1 MALALLTY
9 DKLTFLLRE
18 ILAFTIGAR
27 ECLWI
32 CKLRMVLLELVSLT
46 PFRSD
51 LHLRAVFVLLVI
63 KVSVRTAKKDI
74 KDLRMRASLIIWFRS
89 WRAGVSVCN
98 SVCRSGYTEL
108 VNRLWMTTD
117 MLRELADVRSCAD
130 WWFFAAVAIIG
141 HISVSG
147 HYVTV
152 IGTDMSVSV
161 SVSVSKKGPWLS

>member
-1 MALALLTY
+1 
-9 DKLTFLLRE
+9 
-18 ILAFTIGAR
+18 
-27 ECLWI
+27 
-32 CKLRMVLLELVSLT
+32 MVLLELVSLT

-108 VNRLWMTTD
+108 VNRL
-117 MLRELADVRSCAD
+117 
-130 WWFFAAVAIIG
+130 
-141 HISVSG
+141 
-147 HYVTV
+147 
-152 IGTDMSVSV
+152 
-161 SVSVSKKGPWLS
+161 